1 MIPSLSFKVLL
12 GSKRKQLQSE
22 VWKSFWGKSEIE
34 LPSQSM
40 GGQQKDYL
48 TIYIKAITGYSQNE
62 TTWMSQDQTVSNQ
75 KSLVKPNNAKCKGRA
90 HCAGGE
96 VPAGL
101 MDRRKQP

>member
-1 MIPSLSFKVLL
+1 MIHSASFKVLL

-22 VWKSFWGKSEIE
+22 ISKSFWGKSEIE
-34 LPSQSM
+34 LPSQSV
-40 GGQQKDYL
+40 GRHQKDYL
-48 TIYIKAITGYSQNE
+48 TISIKAITGHGQNE
-62 TTWMSQDQTVSNQ
+62 ATWMGRDQTLSNQ
-75 KSLVKPNNAKCKGRA
+75 NSLVKPNKEECKTTV